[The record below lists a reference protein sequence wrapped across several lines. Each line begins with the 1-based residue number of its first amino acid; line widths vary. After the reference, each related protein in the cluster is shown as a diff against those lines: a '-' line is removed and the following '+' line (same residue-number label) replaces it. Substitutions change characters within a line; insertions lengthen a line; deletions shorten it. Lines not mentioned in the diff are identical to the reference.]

1 MFCTKMKKQVRLLLQ
16 QFDSFLERNVDTAL
30 QITTAIKSFLE
41 SPVADILTAII
52 PGSVDD
58 IIRRQLIYA
67 LDKSVEALAIAEHC
81 KQYTDIEEKLKCFA
95 SQLKQREPD
104 MQDALLQKLA
114 SLLAGTLDGNRLKQ
128 SVYDLFTQVKYTTA
142 KG

>member
-1 MFCTKMKKQVRLLLQ
+1 MFCTKMKKQIRLLLQ
-16 QFDSFLERNVDTAL
+16 QFDSYLEKNVDTAL
-30 QITTAIKSFLE
+30 QITTAIKRFLE
-41 SPVADILTAII
+41 SPVADMLTAII
-52 PGSVDD
+52 PGSIDD

-81 KQYTDIEEKLKCFA
+81 KQYTGIDEKLKCFV
-95 SQLKQREPD
+95 SQLQQREPD

-128 SVYDLFTQVKYTTA
+128 SLYDLFTQVKYTTA

>member
-1 MFCTKMKKQVRLLLQ
+1 MFCRKMKSQVRLLLQ
-16 QFDSFLERNVDTAL
+16 QFDNYLEQNVDTAL
-30 QITTAIKSFLE
+30 QITTSIKRFLE
-41 SPVADILTAII
+41 SPVADILTVII

-67 LDKSVEALAIAEHC
+67 LDKSIEALAIADSC
-81 KQYTDIEEKLKCFA
+81 KEYTDIGEKLRCFA
-95 SQLKQREPD
+95 TQLKQREPD

-128 SVYDLFTQVKYTTA
+128 SIYDLYTQVKYTTG
-142 KG
+142 KV

>member
-1 MFCTKMKKQVRLLLQ
+1 MFCSKMKKQVRLLLQ
-16 QFDSFLERNVDTAL
+16 QFDSYVEKNVDTAL
-30 QITTAIKSFLE
+30 QITTAIKKFLE

-67 LDKSVEALAIAEHC
+67 IDKSIEALTIADSC
-81 KQYTDIEEKLKCFA
+81 KQYTDINEKLKCFVM
-95 SQLKQREPD
+95 QLKQREPD

-128 SVYDLFTQVKYTTA
+128 RVYDLYAQARYTTEKA
-142 KG
+142 

>member
-1 MFCTKMKKQVRLLLQ
+1 MKKQIRLLLQ
-16 QFDSFLERNVDTAL
+16 QFDSYLEKNVDTAL
-30 QITTAIKSFLE
+30 QITTAIKQFLE

-81 KQYTDIEEKLKCFA
+81 KQYTDIEEKLKCFV
-95 SQLKQREPD
+95 SQLQQRGPD